1 MKADKNNDFDSML
14 HEMFKSEPVNVPPGF
29 SAKAVKLIAA
39 KPAGN
44 WWNLALRIIT
54 VVSCLLLGC
63 VLFLIPNSFQT
74 FVSGIPEHL
83 HAPNL
88 RFGELWT
95 TGKIKLILVL
105 ILIGLFFSLD
115 RYFAES

>member
-1 MKADKNNDFDSML
+1 MKADDNKNFDSML
-14 HEMFKSEPVNVPPGF
+14 HEMFKSEPVRVPQGF
-29 SAKAVKLIAA
+29 SAKALKSIKT
-39 KPAGN
+39 KPAYN
-44 WWNLALRIIT
+44 WSNLALQIVT
-54 VVSCLLLGC
+54 VVSCLLLGY

-88 RFGELWT
+88 QFGELWT
-95 TGKIKLILVL
+95 MDKIKLLIVL
-105 ILIGLFFSLD
+105 ILLGLFFRLD